1 MRATPREVCFK
12 LKENFKLN
20 QIQKSV
26 LVGTLLGDGGIRY
39 RGKDA
44 RLHIKHSARQL
55 PLVEYKR
62 SIFADI
68 TTMSVRV
75 FKQKVGKVDYN
86 FAEFVTLTHP
96 EFTVFY
102 RLFYPNSKKIIPNN
116 IQALLSDPLSLAV
129 WIMDDGSAEYA
140 GLSIQTHSFTKTE
153 VDFLRDAISFNFN
166 IKTLSRMNKGNW
178 VIYFPK
184 ASLPRLKSLIGKH
197 MLKEFSYKLVP
208 YSRREANPVETVRRV
223 PIKSGYDIVRSA

>member
-1 MRATPREVCFK
+1 MRTTPREVCFK

-20 QIQKSV
+20 QAQKSV

-62 SIFADI
+62 SIFSDI
-68 TTMSVRV
+68 TTMSVSV
-75 FKQKVGKVDYN
+75 FTQKVGRVDYN

-96 EFTVFY
+96 EFTAFY
-102 RLFYPNSKKIIPNN
+102 RLFYPNSKKTVPNN
-116 IQALLSDPLSLAV
+116 IRALLSDPLSLAV

-153 VDFLRDAISFNFN
+153 VDLLRDAVLFNFN
-166 IKTLSRMNKGNW
+166 IKTLSRINKNRW

-184 ASLPRLKSLIGKH
+184 ASLPGLKKLIGKY

-208 YSRREANPVETVRRV
+208 YSQKKQTP
-223 PIKSGYDIVRSA
+223 